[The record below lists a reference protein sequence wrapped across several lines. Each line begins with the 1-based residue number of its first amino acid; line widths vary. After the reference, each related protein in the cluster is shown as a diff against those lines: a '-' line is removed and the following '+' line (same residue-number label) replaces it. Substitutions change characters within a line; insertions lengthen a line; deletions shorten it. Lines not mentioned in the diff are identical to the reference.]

1 MLEGLEKMEWEK
13 YLKKIY
19 STPGESTAFS
29 SAEKIHRLLKSKQYS
44 VTKKQV
50 QNWLNQQYVYTIH
63 KARKYNFPRNPVLAS
78 NIDDNW
84 QADILFLPDIK
95 NYNDNKPCMLACIDV
110 ITRYGFAVPMMSKSG
125 ADTTKAFA
133 QIIASSG
140 RKPERL
146 QTDKGGEFFNWEF
159 KDLLKT
165 MNITLYSTESDKKAA
180 IAERFIKE
188 LKKMIYLYLDKNQ
201 TNRYIDVLPDI
212 VKSYNNTYHS
222 SIKMAPSEVNEENLK
237 IVLKNLYGHL
247 WETDAIPINQTKRLK
262 EKFAVGDKVRISLS
276 KKVFSKGYKGFWTTE
291 IFTIETVKYN
301 FPHIQYRLKTEN
313 GEVLKGLFY
322 EEELQKVDPLSA
334 RFTKIKTIFARKKIK
349 KREWVLVNWENED
362 PNLKRWIPAD
372 VLHNVSIYLTLF
384 SSINVV
390 SFL

>member
-1 MLEGLEKMEWEK
+1 
-13 YLKKIY
+13 
-19 STPGESTAFS
+19 
-29 SAEKIHRLLKSKQYS
+29 
-44 VTKKQV
+44 
-50 QNWLNQQYVYTIH
+50 
-63 KARKYNFPRNPVLAS
+63 
-78 NIDDNW
+78 
-84 QADILFLPDIK
+84 
-95 NYNDNKPCMLACIDV
+95 
-110 ITRYGFAVPMMSKSG
+110 
-125 ADTTKAFA
+125 
-133 QIIASSG
+133 
-140 RKPERL
+140 
-146 QTDKGGEFFNWEF
+146 
-159 KDLLKT
+159 
-165 MNITLYSTESDKKAA
+165 
-180 IAERFIKE
+180 
-188 LKKMIYLYLDKNQ
+188 
-201 TNRYIDVLPDI
+201 
-212 VKSYNNTYHS
+212 
-222 SIKMAPSEVNEENLK
+222 
-237 IVLKNLYGHL
+237 
-247 WETDAIPINQTKRLK
+247 LK

-276 KKVFSKGYKGFWTTE
+276 KNVFSKGYKGFWTTE